1 MVGPN
6 NDALGPRF
14 PATSDTYCEDLQD
27 MVLKCAN
34 DLSLGKYMRRDATY
48 CFVSGPSYESR
59 AECRFLRS
67 IGGDSV
73 GMSTVPEIIAA
84 KHVGMKIVCLSMITN
99 KVIVERRRD
108 SIHASHEEVLASV
121 KAAGARVESLVK
133 AIVDQKVVGAYMR
146 KLPPCKPYTPNSNGK
161 GNGKISRPNKGFFAD
176 VHMPTVLMAG
186 ALTLSIIMIRDSV
199 SKP

>member
-1 MVGPN
+1 
-6 NDALGPRF
+6 
-14 PATSDTYCEDLQD
+14 
-27 MVLKCAN
+27 MVLKCAK
-34 DLSLGKYMRRDATY
+34 SLKLESYMRRDATY

-99 KVIVERRRD
+99 KVIIEKRRD

-121 KAAGARVESLVK
+121 KAAGARVETLVK
-133 AIVDQKVVGAYMR
+133 AFVDSEVIGSYIK
-146 KLPPCKPYTPNSNGK
+146 KLPPNKPYTPQGASKRYGKTNGAAK
-161 GNGKISRPNKGFFAD
+161 GVFTD

-186 ALTLSIIMIRDSV
+186 ALTITILMIRDGFF
-199 SKP
+199 SKK